1 MTYSSSKS
9 DLVLVVGE
17 QLQQHFEQW
26 VLDSGCSYHR
36 CSHKHWFMTYDK
48 KFGGNIFMGND
59 VPCKSVGNGSI

>member
-17 QLQQHFEQW
+17 QLQQHFGQW
-26 VLDSGCSYHR
+26 VLDSYCSYHR

-48 KFGGNIFMGND
+48 KSGGNILMGND
-59 VPCKSVGNGSI
+59 VPCKSVGIGSI